1 MLLLDIPVATAAHT
15 LAIKLNCKQVGHLPV
30 KQQLGFTVKDA
41 GFQLAHPF
49 SPVTIQEASSA
60 EESGETESW
69 ALPARWIP
77 PSSQGPSEQDAS
89 ATSSDQPTD
98 TGFKGFKDCCEAGSF
113 TLAGAQV
120 ADSAQAILC
129 A

>member
-1 MLLLDIPVATAAHT
+1 M
-15 LAIKLNCKQVGHLPV
+15 

-41 GFQLAHPF
+41 GFQLARPF

-69 ALPARWIP
+69 ALPAWAP
-77 PSSQGPSEQDAS
+77 PSFQGPSEQEAS
-89 ATSSDQPTD
+89 ATGSDQPTE

-113 TLAGAQV
+113 TLVGAQV
-120 ADSAQAILC
+120 ANSALAILC